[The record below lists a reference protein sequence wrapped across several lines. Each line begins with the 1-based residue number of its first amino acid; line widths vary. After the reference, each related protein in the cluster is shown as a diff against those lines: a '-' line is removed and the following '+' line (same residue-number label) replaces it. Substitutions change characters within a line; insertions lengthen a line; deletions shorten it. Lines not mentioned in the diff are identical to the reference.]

1 MEKDVNLIVDIDPG
15 EAQKLVKLL
24 ETASERTGTLPDTSV
39 KNCTGKSSLLTRRSR
54 MNVILAERVILCQQI
69 TVQSP
74 VLVNFIDRIRI
85 RAISRQSDSLNDLN
99 HSGGFCF
106 LRDF

>member
-1 MEKDVNLIVDIDPG
+1 
-15 EAQKLVKLL
+15 
-24 ETASERTGTLPDTSV
+24 
-39 KNCTGKSSLLTRRSR
+39 

-106 LRDF
+106 LRDFEFHLLHLFSLTWLASTC

>member
-1 MEKDVNLIVDIDPG
+1 
-15 EAQKLVKLL
+15 
-24 ETASERTGTLPDTSV
+24 
-39 KNCTGKSSLLTRRSR
+39 

-106 LRDF
+106 PWDFEWVVLHLLHLFSLTWLALTC